1 MKNLTPTRSL
11 TRSGPILLIALA
23 VIVGEGLQAQSRR
36 RAGPERNRGAAV
48 VTMVDGDI
56 RVRDAQS
63 GDWIAAEGG
72 LGLQRGDR
80 IETGF
85 DSRAELEFEPVNF
98 ARLDEHTTVTV
109 GDIGRR
115 SFRMR
120 LEQGELIY
128 SVWKGAEAD
137 VEIDVGELTVR
148 PLKAGVYRIRKN
160 EQSTVITV
168 RKGVAEVDSPDGVE
182 RVKKGRQF
190 SVRARDG
197 EFRYRLASAG
207 RRDGMDDW
215 STHRDKILR
224 RGEGRARPYRG
235 HLYAY
240 GGYPYHL
247 GLGYYGYP
255 YRHFGFGVRTVFVG
269 GRRGFG
275 RRRGYRS
282 GRR

>member
-1 MKNLTPTRSL
+1 MKKLTL
-11 TRSGPILLIALA
+11 TRSGPILLVALA
-23 VIVGEGLQAQSRR
+23 VIVGDGLQAQSRR
-36 RAGPERNRGAAV
+36 RARAERTRGTAV
-48 VTMVDGDI
+48 VTMVDGEI
-56 RVRDAQS
+56 RARDART

-72 LGLQRGDR
+72 MGLERGDQ

-98 ARLDEHTTVTV
+98 ARLDEDTTVTI
-109 GDIGRR
+109 GGIGRR

-120 LEQGELIY
+120 LEKGELIY

-160 EQSTVITV
+160 ERSTVITV

-182 RVKKGRQF
+182 TVKKGRQF
-190 SVRARDG
+190 SVRSRGDD
-197 EFRYRLASAG
+197 FNYRLASAP

-215 STHRDKILR
+215 SIHRDRILR
-224 RGEGRARPYRG
+224 RGEGGARRYRG
-235 HLYAY
+235 NLYAY

-255 YRHFGFGVRTVFVG
+255 YGHFGFGVRTVFVG
-269 GRRGFG
+269 GPGRGFG
-275 RRRGYRS
+275 GHRRGG
-282 GRR
+282 GRRGRR

>member
-1 MKNLTPTRSL
+1 MNKLRVTRSV
-11 TRSGPILLIALA
+11 PILLVALA
-23 VIVGEGLQAQSRR
+23 VILTEGLQAQSRR
-36 RAGPERNRGAAV
+36 GARPERQRGVAV

-56 RVRDAQS
+56 RARDGES
-63 GDWIAAEGG
+63 GDWIAAQGG
-72 LGLQRGDR
+72 MGLQRGDR

-98 ARLDEHTTVTV
+98 ARLDEQTTVTV

-128 SVWKGAEAD
+128 SVWKRAEAD

-160 EQSTVITV
+160 EKSTIITV
-168 RKGVAEVDSPDGVE
+168 RKGVAEVDSPAGTE
-182 RVKKGRQF
+182 TVKKGRQF
-190 SVRARDG
+190 SVRARDDD
-197 EFRYRLASAG
+197 FSYRRASAG

-224 RGEGRARPYRG
+224 RGESRARPYRG

-240 GGYPYHL
+240 GGYPYHF
-247 GLGYYGYP
+247 GLGYWGYP
-255 YRHFGFGVRTVFVG
+255 YRHYGFGVRTVFVG
-269 GRRGFG
+269 SRHRGFG
-275 RRRGYRS
+275 HRRGYRR

>member
-1 MKNLTPTRSL
+1 MNKLKL
-11 TRSGPILLIALA
+11 TRSGATLLVALA
-23 VIVGEGLQAQSRR
+23 VILAVGLQAQSRR
-36 RAGPERNRGAAV
+36 GARSERNRGAAV

-56 RVRDAQS
+56 RARDGES

-72 LGLQRGDR
+72 MGLQRGDR

-98 ARLDEHTTVTV
+98 ARLDEHTILTI

-115 SFRMR
+115 SYRMR

-128 SVWKGAEAD
+128 SVWKRAEAD

-160 EQSTVITV
+160 EKSTVITV
-168 RKGVAEVDSPDGVE
+168 RKGVVEVDSPDGTE
-182 RVKKGRQF
+182 TVKKGKQF

-197 EFRYRLASAG
+197 DFSYRRASAA

-215 STHRDKILR
+215 SAHRDKILR

-235 HLYAY
+235 RLYAY
-240 GGYPYHL
+240 GGYPYHF
-247 GLGYYGYP
+247 GLGYWGYP

-275 RRRGYRS
+275 HRRGG
-282 GRR
+282 GRRGRR

>member
-1 MKNLTPTRSL
+1 MKKLTL

-23 VIVGEGLQAQSRR
+23 VIVGEGLQAQSGR
-36 RAGPERNRGAAV
+36 RARPERSRGTAV

-56 RVRDAQS
+56 RAVDARS
-63 GDWIAAEGG
+63 GDSFAAEGG
-72 LGLQRGDR
+72 MGLERGDR

-98 ARLDEHTTVTV
+98 ARLDEDTTVTV

-120 LEQGELIY
+120 LEKGEMIY

-148 PLKAGVYRIRKN
+148 PLKAGIYRIRKN
-160 EQSTVITV
+160 ERSTVITV

-182 RVKKGRQF
+182 IVKKGRQF
-190 SVRARDG
+190 SVRSRDDD
-197 EFRYRLASAG
+197 FSYRLTSAS

-215 STHRDKILR
+215 SIHRDKILR

-235 HLYAY
+235 NLYAY

-247 GLGYYGYP
+247 GFGYYGYP
-255 YRHFGFGVRTVFVG
+255 YGRFGFGGFGVRTVFVG

-275 RRRGYRS
+275 HRRGG
-282 GRR
+282 GRRGGR